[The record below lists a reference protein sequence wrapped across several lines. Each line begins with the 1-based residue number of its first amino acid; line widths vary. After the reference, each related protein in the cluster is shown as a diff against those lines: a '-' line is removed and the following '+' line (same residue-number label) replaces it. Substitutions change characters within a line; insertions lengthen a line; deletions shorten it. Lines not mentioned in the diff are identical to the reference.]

1 MDFNLLKLNRAVF
14 LWEVYEE
21 PLVQIEKLD
30 VVSGLNSVNFIE
42 FTYRLELNNI
52 FSVDD
57 KVGPDVPDILT
68 LIVHGYDALGLI
80 VDSNLAEGN
89 FESAVI
95 YGFGIARAK
104 GGPDILSDV
113 FEKLVHYE
121 FDASWV

>member
-1 MDFNLLKLNRAVF
+1 MDFNLLKLNRAVL

-21 PLVQIEKLD
+21 PLVQIKKLD

-68 LIVHGYDALGLI
+68 LVVHGYDALGLI

-113 FEKLVHYE
+113 FQKLVH
-121 FDASWV
+121 